1 MSDLLVQAAGVL
13 GIAVA
18 LLHGYLG
25 ETKVFAKA
33 RIEPE
38 GARRLVRVV
47 WHCSVVAWMAMGVL
61 LILVP
66 FLGSER
72 ARYCIIAASV
82 ATFGSAAIANAW
94 ATRGRHFG
102 WAALAAVIGLALAG
116 L

>member
-1 MSDLLVQAAGVL
+1 MSNLLVQMAGIL

-25 ETKVFAKA
+25 ETKIFAKIPIQPA
-33 RIEPE
+33 GTRRIIR
-38 GARRLVRVV
+38 AV
-47 WHCSVVAWMAMGVL
+47 WHNSMVAWIAVGAL

-72 ARYCIIAASV
+72 ARYCIIAASI
-82 ATFGSAAIANAW
+82 ATYGSAAIANAW

-102 WAALAAVIGLALAG
+102 WAALTVVVGLALAG
-116 L
+116 I